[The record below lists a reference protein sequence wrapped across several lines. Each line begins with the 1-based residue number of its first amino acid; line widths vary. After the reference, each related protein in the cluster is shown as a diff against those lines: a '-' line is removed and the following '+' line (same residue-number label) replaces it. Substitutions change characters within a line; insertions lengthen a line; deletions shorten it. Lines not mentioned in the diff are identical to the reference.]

1 MERMDS
7 HNPKARFGLT
17 LQQAQESASHFAIA
31 AAPPLPAVDFAAVG
45 KTAPTLTTTPAGTLP
60 KASAVVIT
68 WAEAEWAAMQQV
80 FCGGGAPMPYSERTR
95 DTWLEWQKY
104 SSDLPPGAGNGWSY
118 WGYYRL
124 VHLGATPVL
133 LFKSNTHLDFPG
145 AKYLQ
150 ALIDLLVQ
158 KVTPAVILSIGTAGG
173 TKPSDHIGT
182 VRAVSAGTLYEAGK
196 PQADWPLYSNA
207 WQGSNAILANASFN
221 KLLFPVPSRS
231 TDLQTLCTQFNKQ
244 QNSSYTLAQLDP
256 DGLNLGDPIPQI
268 DNQTG
273 SGISLLTTPTFVVG
287 TSSGNYENYTSIEMD
302 DAIIGAACAASKTG
316 FGFIRN
322 LSDPRC
328 RTQCCLPGCRVL
340 GAAPCMTPMAST
352 PATTARWPPGRCSPD
367 RANRAR
373 RARSFVI
380 DSPTW
385 RANRFL

>member
-1 MERMDS
+1 MASS

-17 LQQAQESASHFAIA
+17 LQQARASASHFAIA

-45 KTAPTLTTTPAGTLP
+45 KAAPALPATPAHILP

-80 FCGGGAPMPYSERTR
+80 FCGGATMPYSDRAR
-95 DTWLEWQKY
+95 STWPGWQMY
-104 SSDLPPGAGNGWSY
+104 SSALPAGAPNGWTY

-124 VHLGATPVL
+124 VHVGATPVL

-173 TKPSDHIGT
+173 SKPSDHIGT

-196 PQADWPLYSNA
+196 PQASWPLYANA
-207 WQGSNAILANASFN
+207 WQGSNAILTNANF
-221 KLLFPVPSRS
+221 KQLLLPVPTHSA
-231 TDLQTLCTQFNKQ
+231 DLQALCTQFNKLH
-244 QNSSYTLAQLDP
+244 NASYTLAQLDP

-273 SGISLLTTPTFVVG
+273 SGASLLTTPTFVVG
-287 TSSGNYENYTSIEMD
+287 TTNGNYQNYTSIEMD
-302 DAIIGAACAASKTG
+302 DAVIGAACASSNTA

-322 LSDPRC
+322 LSDPA
-328 RTQCCLPGCRVL
+328 QNAALPAGVQGGWGSAVYDAYGFYTSYN
-340 GAAPCMTPMAST
+340 GAVAAWAMLA
-352 PATTARWPPGRCSPD
+352 
-367 RANRAR
+367 
-373 RARSFVI
+373 
-380 DSPTW
+380 
-385 RANRFL
+385 